1 MIQALLFL
9 SFFYTINIYAINH
22 FEKPSPELHRAILKL
37 KEIFPM
43 KESYAYNYQ
52 DHSIKNS
59 ISYHQK
65 KIKIRDVH
73 AIPNTNWNQSK
84 KSTKINYNKYVVNI
98 KKYNIRKKN
107 PCVLKNVYKMWKYEV
122 YENNYFVCA
131 IFWTEKGQE
140 DSTAPIT
147 LHDLRFLK
155 PFMPPEVAQRI
166 FGTM

>member
-1 MIQALLFL
+1 MIQAFLFL

-73 AIPNTNWNQSK
+73 AIPNTNWKGIGTTNGLFQ
-84 KSTKINYNKYVVNI
+84 
-98 KKYNIRKKN
+98 IR
-107 PCVLKNVYKMWKYEV
+107 P
-122 YENNYFVCA
+122 
-131 IFWTEKGQE
+131 
-140 DSTAPIT
+140 
-147 LHDLRFLK
+147 
-155 PFMPPEVAQRI
+155 
-166 FGTM
+166 GTQA